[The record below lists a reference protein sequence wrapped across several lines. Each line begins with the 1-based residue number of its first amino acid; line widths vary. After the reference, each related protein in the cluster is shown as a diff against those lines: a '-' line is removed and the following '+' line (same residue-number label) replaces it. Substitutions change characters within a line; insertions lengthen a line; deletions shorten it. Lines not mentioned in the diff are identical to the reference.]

1 MCCSVVDFDKQII
14 QRETMVGKKTK
25 GKLLIICDMKRKC
38 TVKLNYCFF
47 LYCCIVTERVECTVK

>member
-1 MCCSVVDFDKQII
+1 
-14 QRETMVGKKTK
+14 MVGKKTK
-25 GKLLIICDMKRKC
+25 GKLLIICDMKRTC

>member
-1 MCCSVVDFDKQII
+1 VCCSVVDFDKQII

-25 GKLLIICDMKRKC
+25 GKLSLIICDMKR

-47 LYCCIVTERVECTVK
+47 LYCCIVTERVECTIK